1 MVVEHT
7 FVVKLQLWGRWWRW
21 HSQLREQWSNYN
33 YNDTLES
40 NFCSCS
46 SSCYAVSV
54 HQCISVSLY
63 HKTTFQLLIS
73 PKLSHCSVLT
83 PICVFKVT
91 ILQLAS
97 NNSHMC
103 ICDIVTCVIMCIA
116 HKLYLRHLSHPEPI
130 TYNIWFRKMLI
141 RIHLNFSVAEN
152 CAKLPCHSVTVL
164 FSCVSHRH
172 VLLRHSWAASNRVRC
187 YLP

>member
-1 MVVEHT
+1 MTMTLTITGAVIQ
-7 FVVKLQLWGRWWRW
+7 LQLQWYAWVKFL
-21 HSQLREQWSNYN
+21 QLLLLCCIS
-33 YNDTLES
+33 
-40 NFCSCS
+40 
-46 SSCYAVSV
+46 ASV
-54 HQCISVSLY
+54 YQCTSVYQCISVSLY

-103 ICDIVTCVIMCIA
+103 LCDIVTCVIMCFYFHVVPIK
-116 HKLYLRHLSHPEPI
+116 HQFLLPTLRTQKRSIDASSE
-130 TYNIWFRKMLI
+130 
-141 RIHLNFSVAEN
+141 AEN

-164 FSCVSHRH
+164 FSCVSHRRH

>member
-103 ICDIVTCVIMCIA
+103 LCDIVTCVIMCFYFHVVPIK
-116 HKLYLRHLSHPEPI
+116 HQFLLPTLRTQKRSIDASSE
-130 TYNIWFRKMLI
+130 
-141 RIHLNFSVAEN
+141 AEN

-164 FSCVSHRH
+164 FSCVSHRRH
-172 VLLRHSWAASNRVRC
+172 VLLRHSWTASNRVRC